1 MAFRPKLSEIKLC
14 NLHPYTSC
22 GSIPASHNPLTLRNH
37 QPRPQANLHYRS
49 ERRRLGNKRGWPH
62 MLTRQGWLETGNE
75 AEKWYIF
82 IYILSSRWIS
92 SVGRALNYRVGGR
105 GFDSLGRTNTQGLKT
120 TEKWRYCLCPA
131 NGETFA
137 WLGLTSKMA
146 VWSPVGDVKIVW
158 PISAFVQDTFK
169 LK

>member
-1 MAFRPKLSEIKLC
+1 MAFRPKLSENILC
-14 NLHPYTSC
+14 KLHPYTS
-22 GSIPASHNPLTLRNH
+22 GEHTRFALPLTLRNH

-92 SVGRALNYRVGGR
+92 SVGRALNCRVGGR

-146 VWSPVGDVKIVW
+146 VWSPVGDVRIVW
-158 PISAFVQDTFK
+158 PIGAFVQDTFK